1 LFVEHDRRD
10 EQNRIGVPEGLSD
23 SMGKTAVGQQFM
35 QCRKL
40 SKQCEKIALL
50 LFVQSVSGSKVE
62 NSKHSPISICS
73 N

>member
-1 LFVEHDRRD
+1 
-10 EQNRIGVPEGLSD
+10 
-23 SMGKTAVGQQFM
+23 MGKTAVGQQFM

-50 LFVQSVSGSKVE
+50 LFVQSVSSRKVE
-62 NSKHSPISICS
+62 YSENPPISICH